1 MSTSL
6 KPYETTGI
14 VAGALIV
21 LGACV
26 FAGMA
31 LSCKCCKRRRYVP
44 LEEEIEEEPL
54 DPSISSHVNALQMA
68 REMAYQKAVNEL
80 EDYFE
85 NESKGTEDSVFVR
98 KTLDFLSATLTAIG

>member
-1 MSTSL
+1 
-6 KPYETTGI
+6 
-14 VAGALIV
+14 
-21 LGACV
+21 
-26 FAGMA
+26 MA
-31 LSCKCCKRRRYVP
+31 LSGRCCKRRTYVP
-44 LEEEIEEEPL
+44 VEEIDEIQA

-85 NESKGTEDSVFVR
+85 NESKATEDSAFVR